1 MLMRNSGESKIK
13 ETKMPSSSGSMKM
26 EAGIRAWGMDCPIYS
41 KIGLGRSRST
51 LIIFVGRKLSKGLC
65 SGKKLLLSMNGV

>member
-13 ETKMPSSSGSMKM
+13 ETKISSSSGSEKM
-26 EAGIRAWGMDCPIYS
+26 EAGIRAWGMDCPIHS

-51 LIIFVGRKLSKGLC
+51 LIIFVGWKLSRGLC